1 MSATSP
7 LHGRAPVRI
16 RSLVAGA
23 IAGILLL
30 VTYLA
35 LISLAQGP
43 AHALEQLR
51 ADALFVGLISVGFG
65 TQVALFA
72 ELWTL
77 DRRHRSGAAVT
88 AAGTGTSAA
97 AMLACCA
104 HHLVDLFPILGL
116 SAAAVFLDTYKLPLL
131 LLSLAI
137 NAVGIVAIARHLRR
151 ARLAC
156 PTANLGGG
164 PDEASSAAHP
174 WRPAPPTQ
182 AS

>member
-1 MSATSP
+1 MTATSP
-7 LHGRAPVRI
+7 LRGRIPVRI
-16 RSLVAGA
+16 RSLVAGT

-43 AHALEQLR
+43 AHAMEQLR

-65 TQVALFA
+65 TQAVLFA

-77 DRRHRSGAAVT
+77 DRRHRSGVAVT

-104 HHLVDLFPILGL
+104 HHLVDLFPIIGL
-116 SAAAVFLDTYKLPLL
+116 SAAAAFLSTYKLPLL
-131 LLSLAI
+131 LLSLGI
-137 NAVGIVAIARHLRR
+137 NAVGIVVIARHLRR

-156 PTANLGGG
+156 ATANLGGG
-164 PDEASSAAHP
+164 ADEASSSARP
-174 WRPAPPTQ
+174 WRPAPPTR